1 MFQRRDHVLDVAPC
15 RRHTTIGTSHTSQSA
30 TQQTSSS

>member
-1 MFQRRDHVLDVAPC
+1 MWATSSSGGTAPWC
-15 RRHTTIGTSHTSQSA
+15 FHTTIGTSHTSQSA